1 MRKILTFPHPVLRRK
16 AEPVIEIDDE
26 IRALID
32 DMAESMYGDDGAGLA
47 APQIG
52 VSKRVIVLDA
62 GFGFRAMINPEIVEV
77 GDATETMDE
86 GCLSLPG
93 IRLDVQRPVHL
104 VVRGKNEESETEEI
118 IVDRLQARVFLHEID
133 HLNGVLLIDHA
144 SSIQRAL
151 LRSKLRKLEKIS

>member
-16 AEPVIEIDDE
+16 AEPVTEIDDE

-32 DMAESMYGDDGAGLA
+32 DMAESMYGGLA